1 MDGVM
6 PLAAIWMDLRDYYM
20 RWSKLLRERQI
31 HNITYM
37 WNLKYD
43 TTETYV
49 QNKTTDI
56 ENKLIF
62 TKGKK
67 EWRRDKLGAWD

>member
-1 MDGVM
+1 
-6 PLAAIWMDLRDYYM
+6 
-20 RWSKLLRERQI
+20 
-31 HNITYM
+31 M

-67 EWRRDKLGAWD
+67 EWRRDKLGV

>member
-1 MDGVM
+1 
-6 PLAAIWMDLRDYYM
+6 
-20 RWSKLLRERQI
+20 
-31 HNITYM
+31 M

-67 EWRRDKLGAWD
+67 EWRRDKLGA